1 MTQSNIEQSNIKH
14 SNDKQV
20 VDHRHDATLK
30 LSKYNCLIGFNLSLL
45 SDFTVKAIKSK
56 QRF

>member
-1 MTQSNIEQSNIKH
+1 MTQSNIEQSNITH
-14 SNDKQV
+14 NDKQV

-45 SDFTVKAIKSK
+45 GDFTVEAIKSK